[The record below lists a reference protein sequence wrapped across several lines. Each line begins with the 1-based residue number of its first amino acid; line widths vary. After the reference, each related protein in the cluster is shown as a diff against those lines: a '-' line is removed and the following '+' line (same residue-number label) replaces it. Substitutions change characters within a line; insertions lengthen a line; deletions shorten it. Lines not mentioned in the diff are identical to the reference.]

1 MRVSLKHELLLTAD
15 EAFAKAE
22 KAAEKKKL
30 AKNGGKRGWKRKAK
44 EIESDTDDNSSHIG
58 SDPVLPP
65 EIFDCIVMSG
75 RL

>member
-1 MRVSLKHELLLTAD
+1 MSLKHELLLMVD

-22 KAAEKKKL
+22 KAVEKKKST
-30 AKNGGKRGWKRKAK
+30 KNGGKRGWKRKAK
-44 EIESDTDDNSSHIG
+44 EIESDTDDNSSHIS

-75 RL
+75 WL